1 MNTEMTAHL
10 QRLSLSRSP
19 FPPTP
24 DSTGYFSSPQL
35 ERDQV
40 EIGHRLRTRAGIV
53 LLTGEI
59 GTGKTTFLLAGSGA
73 GGKLAQ
79 ANKLGGKVVDEEA
92 FLVMLQ
98 GTKPQKKQE
107 DTQGEFSFS

>member
-10 QRLSLSRSP
+10 QRLGLSRSP

-59 GTGKTTFLLAGSGA
+59 GTGKTTFLRRLIKDLEQDGTTVS
-73 GGKLAQ
+73 
-79 ANKLGGKVVDEEA
+79 
-92 FLVMLQ
+92 LVFNTFLQ
-98 GTKPQKKQE
+98 GP
-107 DTQGEFSFS
+107 DLLAAVLR